1 MRPNWRDSSIIHEN
15 PIAKATYVRTKNNWK
30 IYWMRADL
38 KWHSYEPDSTVKTLE
53 QFIGV
58 IDTDEFGYFWG

>member
-1 MRPNWRDSSIIHEN
+1 
-15 PIAKATYVRTKNNWK
+15 
-30 IYWMRADL
+30 MRADL
-38 KWHSYEPDSTVKTLE
+38 KWHGYEPDSTVKTLE